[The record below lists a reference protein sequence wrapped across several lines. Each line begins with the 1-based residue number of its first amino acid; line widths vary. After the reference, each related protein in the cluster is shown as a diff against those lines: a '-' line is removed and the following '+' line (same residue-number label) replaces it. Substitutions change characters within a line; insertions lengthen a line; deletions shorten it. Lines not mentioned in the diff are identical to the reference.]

1 MPSREGRNGKGG
13 RGKDFATL
21 VTYQHNLRGDK
32 AAKAL
37 RRRRR
42 KRRRRRRRRRSDVFA
57 IRKGW
62 LQRRVK
68 PAHALDASSL
78 GRKPVFQVI
87 FSPHKST
94 RSSQKPHVVGV
105 KKSRVVRLV
114 TPRRAAV
121 WPG

>member
-37 RRRRR
+37 WR
-42 KRRRRRRRRRSDVFA
+42 RRRRRRRRRSDVFA

-78 GRKPVFQVI
+78 GHPRK
-87 FSPHKST
+87 SP
-94 RSSQKPHVVGV
+94 
-105 KKSRVVRLV
+105 
-114 TPRRAAV
+114 
-121 WPG
+121 